1 MTDRPQ
7 QDWWSAAELAEAGLP
22 DMPGSKRK
30 VNEMAAR
37 EGWKARPG
45 KVRRRKAVGGGL
57 EYHWTLLP
65 VRARLALTQAQEVL
79 PAPKLGRIDAWAQF
93 EAATGTAQA
102 KARDRQQVIAAVDQ
116 LTGAGLTRSQAV
128 TAAAEQF
135 GAAEKSVWNWLDRVE
150 GIEQADWLAYL
161 VDRRWLKVSGATA
174 APSPEFCALVKSD
187 FLRLSGPSFAACY
200 DRAVEIAKADGL
212 PVPPIHQVRRWY
224 KATVST
230 PTEIFC
236 RKGADALRR
245 SFPHQTRDKT
255 AMVPLQCIQGDYHKF
270 DVFVRWP
277 GEALPV
283 RPQGVFFSDVYSGK
297 MLAWRLDLTANSHTV
312 QLALGDV
319 IDRYGVPQGALL
331 DNGREF
337 AAKVITGGAAT
348 RFRFK
353 VTDEDIPGLLPL
365 LGVTVHWATPY
376 SGQSKPIERAF
387 RDFCDRIAKH
397 PAFEGAYTGNRPD
410 AKPENYGHRA
420 IPLDEFREV
429 LAREVEAHNARPAR
443 RSEVAFGRSFNDVFN
458 EGYKTAPI
466 RRATDEQRRL
476 WLLRAEGLRADGK
489 NGELKLHGSRYWA
502 EWMYRIAGQKIAA
515 RFDADNLHAGLHVYD
530 LGGAYLG
537 HAPCLEKGDFLGV
550 EDARTLARKR
560 GQFIRATRDQARAE
574 KEFTAAEIAA
584 RLRAAGKP
592 VGETL
597 PEAEVVRLVTPHVK
611 APKPARRRETTDQI
625 EAAARLEAQIT
636 RLSERRAPPAEDDP
650 RARFERAL
658 TLEAMLAE
666 GQPMTAEQGSWIA
679 EYQQSA
685 EYRGFARLR
694 RAFGQDE

>member
-135 GAAEKSVWNWLDRVE
+135 RAAEKSVWNWLDRVE

-161 VDRRWLKVSGATA
+161 VDRRGLKVSGATA
-174 APSPEFCALVKSD
+174 TPSPEFCALVKSD

-224 KATVST
+224 KANVST

-502 EWMYRIAGQKIAA
+502 EWMYRFAGQKIAA

-597 PEAEVVRLVTPHVK
+597 PEAEVVRLVPAHPK

-636 RLSERRAPPAEDDP
+636 RLSERRAPSAEDDP

-666 GQPMTAEQGSWIA
+666 GQPMTAEQGSWLA

-685 EYRGFARLR
+685 AYRGFARLR